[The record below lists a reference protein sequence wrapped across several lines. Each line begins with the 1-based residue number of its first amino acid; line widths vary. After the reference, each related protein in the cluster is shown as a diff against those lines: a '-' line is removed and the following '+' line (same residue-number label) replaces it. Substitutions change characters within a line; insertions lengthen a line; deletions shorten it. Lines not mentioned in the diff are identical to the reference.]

1 MSGHVNASTQVL
13 SRLPCPGNVGTI
25 GIMKA
30 KSNRRA
36 QPKDLEKGKSEYLEI
51 RLGAAE
57 KQAFKDA
64 ADLAGLGVSAW
75 VRERLRRIAAKEL
88 QDASRPVAFLANEQ
102 ELPGKT

>member
-1 MSGHVNASTQVL
+1 
-13 SRLPCPGNVGTI
+13 
-25 GIMKA
+25 MKP
-30 KSNRRA
+30 KSNKRVRT
-36 QPKDLEKGKSEYLEI
+36 PKDSEVGKSEYLEI

-88 QDASRPVAFLANEQ
+88 QDASRPVAFLE
-102 ELPGKT
+102 